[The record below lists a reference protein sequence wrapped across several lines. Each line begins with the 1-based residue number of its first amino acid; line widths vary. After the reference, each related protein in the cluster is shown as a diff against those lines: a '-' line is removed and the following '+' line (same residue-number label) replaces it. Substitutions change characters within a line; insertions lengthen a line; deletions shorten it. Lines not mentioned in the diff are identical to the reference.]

1 MKKYFE
7 KLIRAKEQQAQEIRD
22 KVKKSEDVNEVRAL
36 GETLEKVLQ
45 ELNDAKEQLAK
56 LEDDNSDTK
65 DNDTKDDNAKND
77 DGTKDDAERM
87 KPLASYGTRS
97 AVVAGSTKADL
108 EKRVAF
114 ANYVTLGREIPA
126 EMRAATTTT
135 NTANAIPENLIEE
148 ILEKIDAVG
157 MILPL
162 LTKTSFPVGQKIPI
176 DSVKP
181 SASWVGEGQ
190 GSTVQTKGT
199 LGAIV
204 FGAFKLRCE
213 IGMTQEVTVQTIAAF
228 EKLFVKQV
236 SEAMVKAIESKV
248 VSADDGSTGNPK
260 GILYNANEATTPDA
274 KVEIAAGTTEHLT
287 YKTLCDMEAMIP
299 QQYETGS
306 KWFMTK
312 KTFMAF
318 VAMVDSVGQPIARI
332 NYGINGKA
340 ERTLMGRDVIL
351 CGDYMDSYDEGTAT
365 KDKVVAFLFDPSDY
379 VLNTSYD
386 LGIQSKIDW
395 DNEDH
400 RTKAVMSVDGAV
412 IDRNSLVKL
421 VKKYK

>member
-7 KLIRAKEQQAQEIRD
+7 KLIRAKEQQVQEIRD

-56 LEDDNSDTK
+56 LEDDDTK
-65 DNDTKDDNAKND
+65 SDDNTDDTKSDDAD
-77 DGTKDDAERM
+77 KDNAERM

-97 AVVAGSTKADL
+97 AVVSGSTKANL

-162 LTKTSFPVGQKIPI
+162 LTKTSFPVGQKIPV
-176 DSVKP
+176 DTVKP

-318 VAMVDSVGQPIARI
+318 VSMVDSVGQPIARI

>member
-22 KVKKSEDVNEVRAL
+22 KVKASNDINEVRAL

-45 ELNDAKEQLAK
+45 ELNEAKEQLAK
-56 LEDDNSDTK
+56 LDENGGDSGTGESASGESDGQSR
-65 DNDTKDDNAKND
+65 NDE
-77 DGTKDDAERM
+77 GRSFI
-87 KPLASYGTRS
+87 PLASYGTRS
-97 AVVAGSTKADL
+97 NVPQDNGMSV
-108 EKRVAF
+108 EQRVAF
-114 ANYVTLGREIPA
+114 ANYVTRGTPIPA
-126 EMRAATTTT
+126 EMRATTTT
-135 NTANAIPENLIEE
+135 SDTANAIPENLVNS
-148 ILEKIDAVG
+148 ILEKIDAIG
-157 MILPL
+157 MIMPL
-162 LTKTSFPVGQKIPI
+162 LTKTSFPVGQKIPV

-190 GSTVQTKGT
+190 GSDVQKKTT

-213 IGMTQEVTVQTIAAF
+213 IGMTQEVTVQTISAF
-228 EKLFVKQV
+228 ETLFVKQV

-248 VSADDGSTGNPK
+248 VSDDDGTSGNPK
-260 GILYNANEATTPDA
+260 GILYNPNEHTTPDA
-274 KVEIAAGTTEHLT
+274 KVEIGAGETEHLT
-287 YKTLCDMEAMIP
+287 YQTLCDMESLIP
-299 QQYETGS
+299 QQYETGA

-312 KTFMAF
+312 KTFMQF
-318 VAMVDSVGQPIARI
+318 VAMVDNVGQPIARI
-332 NYGINGKA
+332 NYGIDGNA
-340 ERTLMGRDVIL
+340 DRTLLGRDVIL
-351 CGDYMDSYDEGTAT
+351 CGDYMDSYTEETAVA
-365 KDKVVAFLFDPSDY
+365 DKVVAFLFDPSDY

-412 IDRNSLVKL
+412 IDRHSLVKL
-421 VKKYK
+421 IKKYQ

>member
-22 KVKKSEDVNEVRAL
+22 KVKASNDINEVRAL

-45 ELNDAKEQLAK
+45 ELSDAKEQLAK
-56 LEDDNSDTK
+56 LDENGGDSGTGESASGESDDPNR
-65 DNDTKDDNAKND
+65 NDE
-77 DGTKDDAERM
+77 GRSFI
-87 KPLASYGTRS
+87 PLASYGTRS
-97 AVVAGSTKADL
+97 NVPQDNGMSI
-108 EKRVAF
+108 EQRVAF
-114 ANYVTLGREIPA
+114 ANYVTRGTPIPA
-126 EMRAATTTT
+126 EMRATTTT
-135 NTANAIPENLIEE
+135 SDTANVIPENLVNS
-148 ILEKIDAVG
+148 ILEKIDAIG
-157 MILPL
+157 MIMPL
-162 LTKTSFPVGQKIPI
+162 LTKTSFPVGQKIPV

-190 GSTVQTKGT
+190 GSTVQKKTT

-213 IGMTQEVTVQTIAAF
+213 IGMTQEVTVQTISAF
-228 EKLFVKQV
+228 ETLFVKQV

-248 VSADDGSTGNPK
+248 VSDDDGTSGNPK
-260 GILYNANEATTPDA
+260 GILYNPNELTTPDA
-274 KVEIAAGTTEHLT
+274 KVEIGAGTTEHLT
-287 YKTLCDMEAMIP
+287 YQTLCDMESLIP
-299 QQYETGS
+299 QQYETGA

-312 KTFMAF
+312 KTFMQF

-332 NYGINGKA
+332 NYGIDGNA
-340 ERTLMGRDVIL
+340 DRTLLGRDVIL
-351 CGDYMDSYDEGTAT
+351 CGDYMDSYTEETAT
-365 KDKVVAFLFDPSDY
+365 ADKVVAFLFDPSDY

-421 VKKYK
+421 VKKYQ

>member
-56 LEDDNSDTK
+56 LDDEDSGA
-65 DNDTKDDNAKND
+65 KDDD
-77 DGTKDDAERM
+77 TKDDAERM

-318 VAMVDSVGQPIARI
+318 VSMVDSVGQPIARI

>member
-56 LEDDNSDTK
+56 LDDEDSDTDDAK
-65 DNDTKDDNAKND
+65 DDTTKDDNAK
-77 DGTKDDAERM
+77 DDAERM
-87 KPLASYGTRS
+87 RPLASYGTRS
-97 AVVAGSTKADL
+97 AVVTGSTKVDL

-135 NTANAIPENLIEE
+135 NTANAIPENLIDE

-162 LTKTSFPVGQKIPI
+162 LTKTSFPVGQKIPV

-365 KDKVVAFLFDPSDY
+365 KDKVIAFLFDPSDY

>member
-22 KVKKSEDVNEVRAL
+22 NVKKSEDVNEVRAL

-45 ELNDAKEQLAK
+45 ELNEAKEQLAK
-56 LEDDNSDTK
+56 LEDDDTK
-65 DNDTKDDNAKND
+65 SDDNTDDTKSDDT
-77 DGTKDDAERM
+77 GKDDTERM

-97 AVVAGSTKADL
+97 AVVSGNTKADL

-162 LTKTSFPVGQKIPI
+162 LTKTSFPVGQKIPV
-176 DSVKP
+176 DTVKP

-190 GSTVQTKGT
+190 GSTVQAKGT

-351 CGDYMDSYDEGTAT
+351 CGDYMDSYDEATAT

>member
-22 KVKKSEDVNEVRAL
+22 NVKKSEDVNEVRAL

-45 ELNDAKEQLAK
+45 ELNEAKEQLAK
-56 LEDDNSDTK
+56 LEDDDTK
-65 DNDTKDDNAKND
+65 SDDNTDDTKSDDT
-77 DGTKDDAERM
+77 GKDDTERM

-97 AVVAGSTKADL
+97 AVVSGNTKADL

-162 LTKTSFPVGQKIPI
+162 LTKTSFPVGQKIPV
-176 DSVKP
+176 DTVKP

-190 GSTVQTKGT
+190 GSTVQAKGT

-260 GILYNANEATTPDA
+260 GILYNANEATAPDA

-318 VAMVDSVGQPIARI
+318 VSMVDSVGQPIARI